1 MGIVGGDRAGLPDPT
16 HYPVEDDMGE
26 GLLQKLIVTL
36 LLPLARR
43 FFAERGVRA
52 LVGGNQ
58 FIYWVQY
65 EPTSSIAPDL
75 YVIPGV
81 DPELVIGSWKTWET
95 SIPPSFVL
103 EVVSGD
109 VTKGYEDVPR
119 RCAKLGV
126 RELVI
131 FDPDW
136 QTGHD
141 RRRWQVYRTT
151 PRSKFAVVESTNA
164 DTIRSEV
171 FGAWLTV
178 VGTGPAT
185 RIRIALDAE
194 GRTLFPTDDER
205 TRAEAE
211 RASAAEE
218 RARAEA
224 ERARAEAERA
234 RAAEERARAEAE
246 RARAA
251 EEEAARLRA
260 ELEHLKQN
268 R

>member
-1 MGIVGGDRAGLPDPT
+1 
-16 HYPVEDDMGE
+16 MGE

-43 FFAERGVRA
+43 FFTERGVRA

-81 DPELVIGSWKTWET
+81 DPELVIDNWKTWET
-95 SIPPSFVL
+95 GIAPSFVL
-103 EVVSGD
+103 EVVSD
-109 VTKGYEDVPR
+109 DEDVEKDYVDIPR

-131 FDPDW
+131 FDPEW
-136 QTGHD
+136 QRGRD

-151 PRSKFAVVESTNA
+151 GRSPLAVVESTDA
-164 DTIRSEV
+164 HTIHSEV
-171 FGAWLTV
+171 FGAWLTAT
-178 VGTGPAT
+178 GTGAAT

-194 GRTLFPTDDER
+194 AHTLFPTD
-205 TRAEAE
+205 
-211 RASAAEE
+211 
-218 RARAEA
+218 
-224 ERARAEAERA
+224 
-234 RAAEERARAEAE
+234 EERARAEAE

-251 EEEAARLRA
+251 EDEVARLRG
-260 ELEHLKQN
+260 ELERLK
-268 R
+268 RSR